1 VSVCAGSEDPAYVR
15 QVQGGSSDP
24 PGCQARTIV
33 QVSRFTSM
41 PVVLTPNADA
51 IRRAAQLIRDGL
63 VVAYPTDTLY
73 GLAVDPRNSNA
84 VRRLFELK
92 GRPESSAL
100 TLIAADVEQA
110 DAAGAFASVA
120 ARLAATWWPG
130 PLTIVVP
137 ARPILARETLA
148 GGTTVGIRVPND
160 DVARGLARA
169 FGYCITATSANRS
182 GEPAAVTGDEVVSM
196 LPRVDAVIDAGRV
209 RGGAPS
215 TIVAIE
221 NEGPRLLRDGAVAWD
236 RVIKS
241 LE

>member
-1 VSVCAGSEDPAYVR
+1 MIVPIVLAADADGVR
-15 QVQGGSSDP
+15 Q
-24 PGCQARTIV
+24 
-33 QVSRFTSM
+33 
-41 PVVLTPNADA
+41 
-51 IRRAAQLIRDGL
+51 AAQLIHDGL

-73 GLAVDPRNSNA
+73 GLAVDPRNSRA

-100 TLIAADVEQA
+100 TLIAADLEQA
-110 DAAGAFASVA
+110 QAAGDFASMA

-137 ARPILARETLA
+137 ARPVLARETLA

-169 FGYCITATSANRS
+169 CGYCITATSANRS
-182 GEPAAVTGDEVVSM
+182 GERPAVAGDEVVAM
-196 LPRVDAVIDAGRV
+196 LPHVDAVIDAGRV

-221 NEGPRLLRDGAVAWD
+221 DDRPRLLRDGAVAWD

-241 LE
+241 LG